1 MSAFDQ
7 PPFPGFRPQGLQFM
21 HDLKQN
27 NERDWFKPRKAIYD
41 DEMVWPLKCLIA
53 ELVREAP
60 RRDIPLSADPKTAI
74 FRIYRDVR
82 FSKDKSPY
90 KTHIGAVLSR
100 SGEKKAPGGV
110 YIHIEPGSSFITG
123 GFWRPDGRLLGA
135 WRDRIQAYPDN
146 FLTIVRRAEDNGLE
160 AESEDRLKRMPRG
173 TTLDADHPAAE
184 YLKWKSFLVT
194 RRVSDEELQDPA
206 LTDTAVN
213 AMQAMLPLLEYGWN
227 LRPTRSATA
236 DQ

>member
-1 MSAFDQ
+1 MSAFDL

-21 HDLKQN
+21 RDLKQN
-27 NERDWFKPRKAIYD
+27 NDREWFKPRKSTYD
-41 DEMVWPLKCLIA
+41 DELVWPLKCLIA
-53 ELVREAP
+53 QLVREAP
-60 RRDIPLSADPKTAI
+60 RRDLPLSADPEKAI

-82 FSKDKSPY
+82 FSKNKQPY

-100 SGEKKAPGGV
+100 SGDKKAPGGV

-123 GFWRPDGRLLGA
+123 GFWRPDSRLLGA
-135 WRDRIQAYPDN
+135 WRDRIQADPDT
-146 FLTIVRRAEDNGLE
+146 FLALIEGAEQHGLE

-173 TTLDADHPAAE
+173 ATLDAAHPAAE
-184 YLKWKSFLVT
+184 YLKWKSFLAT
-194 RRVSDEELQDPA
+194 RHIPDDELTTPELAHAA
-206 LTDTAVN
+206 LD

-227 LRPTRSATA
+227 LQPSRSAAA